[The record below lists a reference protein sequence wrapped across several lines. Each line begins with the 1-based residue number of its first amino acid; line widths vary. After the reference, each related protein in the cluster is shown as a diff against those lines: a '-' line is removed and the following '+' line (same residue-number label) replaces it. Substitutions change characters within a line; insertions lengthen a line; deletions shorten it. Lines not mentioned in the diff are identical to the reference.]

1 MEQRSLA
8 QRAMHNPLLPYVYE
22 RVWRPVGFT
31 LAAAGRSTAAEQRR
45 IDEFLDLDLDARVL
59 DVACGPGNTTR
70 RLLATLGPNGRVTG
84 LDAAASMIERARA
97 DTPDPR
103 ADYVLGDASR
113 MPFGDASFDAV
124 TCLGALYLVED
135 AEAVMDE
142 LVRVVRP
149 GGRVCVLTS
158 VHRGPD
164 ALQAFAD
171 AVMRPVGMRVFG
183 AREVTGA
190 LAQRGLID
198 LRRDVSG
205 FLQLVVGGKPPAR

>member
-1 MEQRSLA
+1 MQ
-8 QRAMHNPLLPYVYE
+8 NPLLPSIYE
-22 RVWRPVGFT
+22 RVWRPVAFT
-31 LAAAGRSTAAEQRR
+31 LAAAGRSTAAEQGR
-45 IDEFLDLDLDARVL
+45 IDELLALDLDAHVL

-84 LDAAASMIERARA
+84 LDAAETMLERARA
-97 DTPDPR
+97 DTSDPR
-103 ADYVLGDASR
+103 ADYVLGDAAR
-113 MPFGDASFDAV
+113 MPFDDATFDAA

-149 GGRVCVLTS
+149 GGTVCVLTS

-164 ALQAFAD
+164 AFQALAD
-171 AVMRPVGMRVFG
+171 AVMRPAGMRVFG
-183 AREVTGA
+183 AHEVTGA

-205 FLQLVVGGKPPAR
+205 FLQLVAGRALNAEEPASE

>member
-1 MEQRSLA
+1 MTERSLA

-31 LAAAGRSTAAEQRR
+31 LAAAGRSTEAEQRR
-45 IDEFLDLDLDARVL
+45 VDEFLAADLDAHVL

-70 RLLATLGPNGRVTG
+70 RILATLGPNGRVTG
-84 LDAAASMIERARA
+84 LDAAATMLDRARA
-97 DTPDPR
+97 DTADPR
-103 ADYVLGDASR
+103 ADYVLGDAAR
-113 MPFGDASFDAV
+113 MPFDDASFDAV

-164 ALQAFAD
+164 AFQAFAD
-171 AVMRPVGMRVFG
+171 AVMRPAGMRVFG
-183 AREVTGA
+183 AHEVTGA
-190 LAQRGLID
+190 LARRGLVD

-205 FLQLVVGGKPPAR
+205 FLQLVAGSKPPA